1 MDKARDPSDYPR
13 TLRRSDLNPN
23 PFEQFRRWFQDASE
37 AVTVDWLEPN
47 AMALATS
54 SPSGEVSVRIV
65 LLKEI
70 EDHGLVFF
78 TNYDSRKGREIAEN
92 PQAAVVIHW
101 PHLARQVRVEGNVSR
116 VDRKTSESYFYSR
129 PRGSQI
135 SAAISDQS
143 VVIPDRKSLEQLAEQ
158 LAGTS
163 EGKPVPI
170 PQNWGGYRLTP
181 HRFEFWQGRDNR
193 LHDRFRFTLEGGRWS
208 IERLA
213 P

>member
-1 MDKARDPSDYPR
+1 MDEARDPSTFSR
-13 TLRRSDLNPN
+13 SLRRSDLTSDPI
-23 PFEQFRRWFQDASE
+23 EQFRRWFQEASD

-54 SPSGEVSVRIV
+54 SSSGEVSVRIV
-65 LLKEI
+65 LLKDI
-70 EDHGLVFF
+70 EDRGLVFF
-78 TNYDSRKGREIAEN
+78 TNYDSRKGREISEN

-101 PHLARQVRVEGNVSR
+101 PHLARQVRVEGDVSR
-116 VDRKTSESYFYSR
+116 VDRKTSETYFYSR

-143 VVIPDRKSLEQLAEQ
+143 VVIPDRKSLEQLAEE
-158 LAGTS
+158 LAGRSDGTR
-163 EGKPVPI
+163 VPI
-170 PQNWGGYRLTP
+170 PDNWGGYRLTAR
-181 HRFEFWQGRDNR
+181 RFEFWQGRQNR
-193 LHDRFRFTLEGGRWS
+193 LHDRFRYTLDSDQWQ